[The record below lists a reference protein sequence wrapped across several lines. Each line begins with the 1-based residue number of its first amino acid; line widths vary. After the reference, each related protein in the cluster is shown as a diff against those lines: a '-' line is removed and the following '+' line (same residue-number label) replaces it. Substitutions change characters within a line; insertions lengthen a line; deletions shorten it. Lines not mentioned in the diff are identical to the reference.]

1 MINHLFNNCWRGLHK
16 YMQGSKKT
24 IYRNISKAVGLMYK
38 QMKPKLKSMQC
49 ETQHMAETI
58 LLTTNNFINRS
69 ITFSVLRWW
78 NWGLL
83 DEGAPQLQS
92 LQYWSGLTRGP
103 TFCHGRVSKTTVPW
117 QRSNASI
124 HDLLTIS
131 YRSPKCLLHYQSLH
145 SLATLTFRSLTPCIT
160 CTFHHLQPSSSSLAT
175 AWISTACT
183 YLITLNYYRNVFRPN
198 VSYFVLIFRVF
209 VLFNVDTGT
218 VR

>member
-1 MINHLFNNCWRGLHK
+1 
-16 YMQGSKKT
+16 
-24 IYRNISKAVGLMYK
+24 MYK

-49 ETQHMAETI
+49 KTEHMAETI

-69 ITFSVLRWW
+69 ITFSVLKWW

-92 LQYWSGLTRGP
+92 WQYWSGLTRGP
-103 TFCHGRVSKTTVPW
+103 TFRHGRVSKTTV
-117 QRSNASI
+117 RSNASI

-131 YRSPKCLLHYQSLH
+131 YRSPKYLFYCQSLH
-145 SLATLTFRSLTPCIT
+145 SLAALTFRSLTPCIT

-175 AWISTACT
+175 AWTSRGCT
-183 YLITLNYYRNVFRPN
+183 YLIALNDYWNMFRSN
-198 VSYFVLIFRVF
+198 VSYFVLIFRIF